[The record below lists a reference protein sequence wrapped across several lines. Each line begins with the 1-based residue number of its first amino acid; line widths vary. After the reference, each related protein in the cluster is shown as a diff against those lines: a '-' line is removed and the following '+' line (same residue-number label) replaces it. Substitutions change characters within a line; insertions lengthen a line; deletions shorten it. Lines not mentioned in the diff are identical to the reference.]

1 MYYSNTNNIPRMRK
15 NTPLFLIA
23 LYFLSSLSFVSCV
36 SGEEKWTVASETKKM
51 AADYRDKGLRYQQ
64 SGDMDTA
71 LIYFQKAVELD
82 PTLAVGYNDIGVLY
96 ESKGWYDRAK
106 QAYGRAIEID
116 PTLPSPYYNM
126 GSIYE
131 KEGDFDKA
139 IYYYK
144 QRVLIG
150 DWNDEWTMKAR
161 QSLKGLGVNDPEL
174 KQNFLDEQ
182 MARMESSEDIKGEPK
197 GNDLNPKRRKR
208 DARLHLMRGKQ
219 LYSMGMFTEALKEL
233 SLASV
238 LDPKSKEI
246 SKTLEEVQQKALFN
260 D

>member
-1 MYYSNTNNIPRMRK
+1 MYYSNFNTILRMRK
-15 NTPLFLIA
+15 ITPLFLIA
-23 LYFLSSLSFVSCV
+23 LYFLSILSFVSCAFAEEDWSV
-36 SGEEKWTVASETKKM
+36 SSETKKM
-51 AADYRDKGLRYQQ
+51 AVDYRDKGLRYQK
-64 SGDMDTA
+64 SGDLDTA
-71 LIYFQKAVELD
+71 LIYFQKAIELD
-82 PTLAVGYNDIGVLY
+82 PSFAVAYNDAGVLY

-116 PTLPSPYYNM
+116 PSLPSPYYNL

-131 KEGDFDKA
+131 KEGNFDKA

-150 DWNDEWTMKAR
+150 DWNDEWTVKAR

-182 MARMESSEDIKGEPK
+182 MARMEASNDIKGEPK

-219 LYSMGMFTEALKEL
+219 LYSMGRFTEALKEL
-233 SLASV
+233 GMAAV
-238 LDPKSKEI
+238 LDPKNKEI
-246 SKTLEEVQQKALFN
+246 SKTLEEVQQKSLFN

>member
-1 MYYSNTNNIPRMRK
+1 MRK

-23 LYFLSSLSFVSCV
+23 FHFLFVLSFGQSAFCEGEWSVS
-36 SGEEKWTVASETKKM
+36 SETKKM
-51 AADYRDKGLRYQQ
+51 AADYRDKGLRYQK
-64 SGDMDTA
+64 SGDLDTA

-82 PTLAVGYNDIGVLY
+82 PTLAVAYNDAGVLY

-116 PTLPSPYYNM
+116 ASLPGPYYNM
-126 GSIYE
+126 GSVYE

-161 QSLKGLGVNDPEL
+161 QSLRGMGVNDPEL
-174 KQNFLDEQ
+174 KQSFLDEHL
-182 MARMESSEDIKGEPK
+182 ASLEASGDITGEPK

-219 LYSMGMFTEALKEL
+219 LYYMGMYSEALKEL
-233 SLASV
+233 GMAMI
-238 LDPKSKEI
+238 LDPKNKEVSKI
-246 SKTLEEVQQKALFN
+246 LEEVQQKTLFN
-260 D
+260 N